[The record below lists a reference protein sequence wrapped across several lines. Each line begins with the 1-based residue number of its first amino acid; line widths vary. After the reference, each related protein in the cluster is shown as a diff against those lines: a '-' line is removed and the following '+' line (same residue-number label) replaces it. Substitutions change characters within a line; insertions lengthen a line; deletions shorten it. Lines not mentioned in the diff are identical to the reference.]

1 MHVGII
7 GNAVSGK
14 GTVAE
19 VVLRILAGIRGKGAP
34 RALIVAD
41 QGQAVPYLAARP
53 KPRPGAKK
61 KAAPADPLRIVR
73 VKSLTDT
80 ATTIKESAGG
90 VVVIE
95 TMTGLHAVSART
107 WLRRHRERAQELGY
121 RPPTKVPVEGWV
133 DINQALRDLLNVADT
148 HDVDLIQVHREG
160 PLYVYAEDGSAEE
173 REGVRARGMGE
184 ANMGDNMTIH
194 LTGGVRSKGRPSGD
208 RRLWV
213 LADASG
219 LRNGQHIDLINITSP
234 TDRKNLDRLL
244 KSYLTDSLKE
254 CRRLHRED
262 VEGWLDA
269 EAKGLDEDDWT
280 TARSTAEAPEIR
292 RQLNIALTM
301 IKNKGL
307 DGQAK
312 KVTADRERIL
322 EEIWGR
328 GRTTLKALEDLP
340 LSGIEAGVRLLS
352 AALQTYYPNPNVSTD
367 KEEPREPEP
376 ST

>member
-1 MHVGII
+1 MHVGIV

-19 VVLRILAGIRGKGAP
+19 VLLRIIASIRGKGAP

-41 QGQAVPYLAARP
+41 QGQAVPYIAARP
-53 KPRPGAKK
+53 RPRPGAKK
-61 KAAPADPLRIVR
+61 SRPVDPLRIVR
-73 VKSLTDT
+73 VKSLADT
-80 ATTIKESAGG
+80 AKTIEESAGG
-90 VVVIE
+90 VVAIE
-95 TMTGLHAVSART
+95 TMTGLHSLAART
-107 WLRRHRERAQELGY
+107 WLAQNRQRKAELGY
-121 RPPTKVPVEGWV
+121 RVPDSIPVQGWV
-133 DINQALRDLLNVADT
+133 DINNALRDLLNVADQ

-184 ANMGDNMTIH
+184 ANMGDNMTLH

-219 LRNGQHIDLINITSP
+219 LRNGQAIDLPKLTDP

-262 VEGWLDA
+262 VEGWLAA
-269 EAKGLDEDDWT
+269 EKQGLEEDDWM
-280 TARSTAEAPEIR
+280 TARSTAESPEIR
-292 RQLNIALTM
+292 RLLNEAQAM
-301 IKNKGL
+301 IRYAGL
-307 DGQAK
+307 EGTAK
-312 KVTADRERIL
+312 SVVHKRESIL
-322 EEIWGR
+322 QEIWGR
-328 GRTTLKALEDLP
+328 GRTTIKSLEDLP
-340 LSGIEAGVRLLS
+340 LHGIQAGLPLLS
-352 AALQTYYPNPNVSTD
+352 AALQVFETPPAE

-376 ST
+376 GP